1 MWLLWINSGG
11 NIVEKTIMRMPSKP
25 CKWMTGNRRTLRV
38 GKKRG
43 RAHKSPDQISHVLSF
58 CEAELLL
65 FQTVP
70 VKSLQQNT
78 KYPPHG
84 NFVISEWNIA
94 FISPIWLN
102 NLQHT
107 SSIKCSFFPSFFL
120 KSFSLWSPEIF
131 HTRKVYLKSL
141 SIYLSIHPSTYHQWN
156 VFPRSFYELPGMC
169 PVLIMKPTGRQGD
182 IISEEEVVNVEKCGW
197 EES

>member
-25 CKWMTGNRRTLRV
+25 WKWMTGNRRTLRV

-107 SSIKCSFFPSFFL
+107 SSIKCSFPPSFFL
-120 KSFSLWSPEIF
+120 NHFPYGHQKYSTQEKCIS
-131 HTRKVYLKSL
+131 KAYLST
-141 SIYLSIHPSTYHQWN
+141 YLSIH
-156 VFPRSFYELPGMC
+156 LP
-169 PVLIMKPTGRQGD
+169 
-182 IISEEEVVNVEKCGW
+182 IINEMFSLEVSMSCQECAQC
-197 EES
+197 